1 METKERILA
10 ASTELFRRQGYA
22 STGMN
27 QIVAEAQAALGSIYH
42 FFPGGKEQ
50 LGCEAIRRSGA
61 RYGEL
66 IDAVFDQAADVR
78 TGVSDF
84 FAGAAGHLEATGYED
99 ACPIATVALEVAS
112 TNENLRRATADV
124 FDSWIANVAGRFHAA
139 GIPATTGRQL
149 ASILLAL
156 LEGAFLLSRAGRSA
170 EPLRLAQRQAAA
182 IVSGAFD
189 EARGRQHP
197 DRCDVAGASQGPH
210 P

>member
-27 QIVAEAQAALGSIYH
+27 QIVADANAALGSIYH

-50 LGCEAIRRSGA
+50 LGCETIRRSGA
-61 RYGEL
+61 LYGQL

-84 FAGAAGHLEATGYED
+84 FAGAAEHLEATGYED

-124 FDSWIANVAGRFHAA
+124 FDSWIANVAGRFRAA
-139 GIPATTGRQL
+139 GIPRTRARQL

-170 EPLRLAQRQAAA
+170 EPLRIAQRQATA
-182 IVSGAFD
+182 IVSDTFD
-189 EARGRQHP
+189 EARGRQP
-197 DRCDVAGASQGPH
+197 VAPKIHTSRTSRSVT
-210 P
+210 